1 MLGEERRKGKG
12 WEGGQC
18 EHVGRLSPCGSSGV
32 PSGDAREG
40 KLQHLPFSFPLCF
53 PTCLFSPIFLF
64 HFFFHFVYETGC
76 TWIWKDW
83 RQQKVNTTIYQSSR
97 NICVH
102 STRTRMPSKA
112 SLKIHREPKSMPC
125 PWVPP
130 VFDNKCTSQ
139 NDLRSAKLRRKKMI
153 SFMNFY

>member
-53 PTCLFSPIFLF
+53 PTRLFPHLSFS
-64 HFFFHFVYETGC
+64 FFFFFISYMRLDAPGFGKIGGNKRLIPPFTSLPGTSVYIPPEPGC
-76 TWIWKDW
+76 
-83 RQQKVNTTIYQSSR
+83 Q
-97 NICVH
+97 
-102 STRTRMPSKA
+102 
-112 SLKIHREPKSMPC
+112 
-125 PWVPP
+125 
-130 VFDNKCTSQ
+130 
-139 NDLRSAKLRRKKMI
+139 AKPR
-153 SFMNFY
+153 